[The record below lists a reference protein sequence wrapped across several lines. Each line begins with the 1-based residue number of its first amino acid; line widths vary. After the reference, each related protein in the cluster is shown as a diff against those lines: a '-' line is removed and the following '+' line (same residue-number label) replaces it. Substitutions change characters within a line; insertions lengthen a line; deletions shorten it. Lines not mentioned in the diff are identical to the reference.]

1 MRTCDRVRASTL
13 AAVLTCAAQDSETQT
28 RQAVVEAA
36 QGEKVK
42 ALRTEP
48 RADFIA
54 VLVRRR
60 ANSQARAHLGNSR
73 VSRCS
78 PDMLE
83 SRTR

>member
-1 MRTCDRVRASTL
+1 
-13 AAVLTCAAQDSETQT
+13 
-28 RQAVVEAA
+28 
-36 QGEKVK
+36 
-42 ALRTEP
+42 
-48 RADFIA
+48 
-54 VLVRRR
+54 VRRR